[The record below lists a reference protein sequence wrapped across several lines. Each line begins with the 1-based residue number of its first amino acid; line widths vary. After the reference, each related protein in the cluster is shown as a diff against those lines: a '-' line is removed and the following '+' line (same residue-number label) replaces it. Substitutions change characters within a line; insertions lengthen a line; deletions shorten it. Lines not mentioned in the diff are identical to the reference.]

1 MESVVRLLGA
11 LIVIKYGKCIAFS
24 CRVERLNFNSV
35 TRGWIRDV
43 SDGFY
48 EEASSLAFVRA

>member
-1 MESVVRLLGA
+1 MTNALLFFAESSGW
-11 LIVIKYGKCIAFS
+11 
-24 CRVERLNFNSV
+24 NFNSV

-48 EEASSLAFVRA
+48 EEASSLTLARADGAPRSEL